1 MTTENNFTEASL
13 DNFSWDDLNINMED
27 LVGNPEPN
35 IEEPT
40 NEPQPN
46 QPSEIEPT
54 KEQKEQE
61 ENLEEVDLNKTEE
74 TKKEEQVN
82 ETSIYDDVYKDL
94 KEYGVLKHVNIED
107 NESLTPER
115 LKELYEQDY
124 ESEVSQRLK
133 NFADN
138 ELGDEGKNLIRFI
151 QSGGRV
157 SDFVSLYKDTEIPEG
172 NIEDES
178 FQNDLIRYQLK
189 KEEYDH
195 DEIEDFIE
203 NLTNS
208 GKKAIRA
215 KRIFERLSAEKERQ
229 REKAIFEQE
238 EAKKARIREN
248 NAYRETI
255 KSTLNE
261 NKEINGFKIND
272 KEKSEL
278 YNFITNPNVPSG
290 ESYTTGIMDK
300 LNKVFKEPSKLV
312 LLAKILK
319 SDFDFKDFKKKVETE
334 TTNKVKSNLENRK
347 GLVKSSVGSSTDRIN
362 LAEIFS

>member
-27 LVGNPEPN
+27 LVNDTELTV
-35 IEEPT
+35 EEPT
-40 NEPQPN
+40 QPN
-46 QPSEIEPT
+46 QSSEIEPT
-54 KEQKEQE
+54 KQQEE

-94 KEYGVLKHVNIED
+94 KDYGVLKHVNIED

-133 NFADN
+133 NFSDN

-178 FQNDLIRYQLK
+178 FQDDLIRYQLK

-208 GKKAIRA
+208 GKKAVRA

-255 KSTLNE
+255 KNTLSE

-272 KEKSEL
+272 KEKNEL
-278 YNFITNPNVPSG
+278 YHFITNPNVPSG

-347 GLVKSSVGSSTDRIN
+347 GLVKSSVGSSTDKIN

>member
-27 LVGNPEPN
+27 LVNDTESTV
-35 IEEPT
+35 EEPT
-40 NEPQPN
+40 QPN

-54 KEQKEQE
+54 KQQEE

-94 KEYGVLKHVNIED
+94 KDYGVLKHVNIEE

-151 QSGGRV
+151 QSGGKV

-172 NIEDES
+172 NIEDEN
-178 FQNDLIRYQLK
+178 FQDDLIRYQLK

-208 GKKAIRA
+208 GKKAVRA
-215 KRIFERLSAEKERQ
+215 KRIFERLSADKERQ

-255 KSTLNE
+255 KNTLSE

-272 KEKSEL
+272 KEKNEL
-278 YNFITNPNVPSG
+278 YHFITNPNVPSG

-347 GLVKSSVGSSTDRIN
+347 GLVKSSVGSSTDKIN

>member
-27 LVGNPEPN
+27 LVNDTESTV
-35 IEEPT
+35 EKPT
-40 NEPQPN
+40 QPN

-54 KEQKEQE
+54 KQQEE
-61 ENLEEVDLNKTEE
+61 ENLEEVDLNKTKE

-94 KEYGVLKHVNIED
+94 KDYGVLKHVNIEE

-151 QSGGRV
+151 QSGGKV

-172 NIEDES
+172 NIEDEN
-178 FQNDLIRYQLK
+178 FQDDLIRYQLK

-208 GKKAIRA
+208 GKKAVRA

-248 NAYRETI
+248 NAYREII

-272 KEKSEL
+272 KEKNEL
-278 YNFITNPNVPSG
+278 YHFITNPNVPSG

-347 GLVKSSVGSSTDRIN
+347 GLVKSSVGSSTDKIN